1 MPFFLHITF
10 KMNLIKMQI
19 PPWVLCVVLFLHLLE
34 ICLATIGVCV
44 FCALAS
50 VGALFIF
57 GGDFMI
63 RLNENLLSALRA
75 RILKSRRIICEGMLT
90 AVTISKPYY
99 VFLTERE
106 MLFYGLF
113 TSDGFVSLINEGS
126 LETIRLAGVSRVDC
140 NGQKLLLTVQCE
152 VFAFFCEDPAQWKG
166 FIEKLL

>member
-1 MPFFLHITF
+1 MT
-10 KMNLIKMQI
+10 
-19 PPWVLCVVLFLHLLE
+19 
-34 ICLATIGVCV
+34 
-44 FCALAS
+44 
-50 VGALFIF
+50 
-57 GGDFMI
+57 

-113 TSDGFVSLINEGS
+113 TSDGFVSSINESS